1 MTYLKALHTAE
12 DGAALIEL
20 AFVAPILAV
29 LAAGVIDLST
39 AYSRKLAL
47 EQGAQRAIEKIMQT
61 TDDDTVEGTLVAEAV
76 CQVNGMKED
85 GTCNTTPITAAN
97 VTVTYKRTCRTAAG
111 ALGAEQVNTN
121 PDALD
126 ALSCPSGYPVQNRF
140 IDVTIVDNF
149 QGTFI
154 HKFWGNRNTFQINAS
169 AGMRTL

>member
-1 MTYLKALHTAE
+1 MTRFRRLLAAKDGTAVT
-12 DGAALIEL
+12 EL

-29 LAAGVIDLST
+29 LAAGVIDIST

-61 TDDDTVEGTLVAEAV
+61 TDDDTVEGTLVSEAV
-76 CQVNGMKED
+76 CQVNGMKAD

-97 VTVTYKRTCRTAAG
+97 VTVTYKRTCRTPSG
-111 ALGAEQVNTN
+111 ALGGQQTNTN

-126 ALSCPSGYPVQNRF
+126 ALSCPSSAPVQNRF

-149 QGTFI
+149 QGIFI
-154 HKFWGNRNTFQINAS
+154 HKFWGNQNVFQINAS

>member
-1 MTYLKALHTAE
+1 MTRRAAFLAAE
-12 DGAALIEL
+12 DGTALTEL

-61 TDDDTVEGTLVAEAV
+61 TDDDTVEGTLVTEAV
-76 CQVNGMKED
+76 CQVNGMKAD
-85 GTCNTTPITAAN
+85 GTCNTAPITAAN

-111 ALGAEQVNTN
+111 TLGAQQTNTN

-126 ALSCPSGYPVQNRF
+126 AQTCPSGFPVQNRF

-154 HKFWGNRNTFQINAS
+154 HKFWGDRNSFQINAS

>member
-1 MTYLKALHTAE
+1 MTRLGALLVAE
-12 DGAALIEL
+12 DGTAITEL
-20 AFVAPILAV
+20 AFIAPILAV
-29 LAAGVIDLST
+29 MAAAIIDLST

-76 CQVNGMKED
+76 CQVNGVKAD
-85 GTCNTTPITAAN
+85 GTCNSTPITAAN

-111 ALGAEQVNTN
+111 TLGAQQTNTN

-126 ALSCPSGYPVQNRF
+126 AQSCPTAFPVQNRF

-149 QGTFI
+149 KGTFI
-154 HKFWGNRNTFQINAS
+154 HKFWGNRDSVQINAS

>member
-1 MTYLKALHTAE
+1 MTRLSALLAAKDGTA
-12 DGAALIEL
+12 ITEL
-20 AFVAPILAV
+20 ALVAPILAV
-29 LAAGVIDLST
+29 MAAGVIDLST
-39 AYSRKLAL
+39 AYSRKLGL

-61 TDDDTVEGTLVAEAV
+61 TDDNTVEGTLVAEAV
-76 CQVNGMKED
+76 CQVNGMRED
-85 GTCNTTPITAAN
+85 GTCNTTPITSAN

-111 ALGAEQVNTN
+111 ALGATQTDTN

-126 ALSCPSGYPVQNRF
+126 ALSCPAGFPVQNRF

-154 HKFWGNRNTFQINAS
+154 HKFWGNQNSFQITAS

>member
-1 MTYLKALHTAE
+1 MTRLRALLAAKDGTAVT
-12 DGAALIEL
+12 EL

-29 LAAGVIDLST
+29 MAAGVIDIST

-61 TDDDTVEGTLVAEAV
+61 TDDNTVEGTLVEEV
-76 CQVNGMKED
+76 MCQVNGMKAD

-97 VTVTYKRTCRTAAG
+97 VTVTFKRTCRNVAG
-111 ALGAEQVNTN
+111 ALGAQQTNTN

-126 ALSCPSGYPVQNRF
+126 ALSCPGTHPVQNRF

-154 HKFWGNRNTFQINAS
+154 HKFWGNSNSFQINAS